1 MTIGPEDFDLTDDN
15 GRLRPEVARALQE
28 VPDRPL
34 VVPRGA
40 APPAAVPA
48 LPPAPPIP
56 PPVAAVP
63 VRAEAPWPV
72 PAPQPVPIDLP
83 VRPAGGRLRAGLPV
97 RELTLTLP
105 DLAAARVS
113 LIPLLLIVALTAIV
127 AGFLGTRVA
136 LRSMGPETAKSENSR
151 SLLESP
157 STHLGTPT
165 PSPGATVSGINV
177 NLRTGPGLGFP
188 VATRLMP
195 GEGLSV
201 REEREGWCAVT
212 TAAGASGWVYAAL
225 IRGRNEPGERP
236 AVVRRLF
243 VSDGFG
249 VRVVLRPGQKVL
261 RLAGAD
267 GSSTALLPDGRR
279 VAVPGEVLV
288 DAD

>member
-1 MTIGPEDFDLTDDN
+1 
-15 GRLRPEVARALQE
+15 
-28 VPDRPL
+28 
-34 VVPRGA
+34 
-40 APPAAVPA
+40 
-48 LPPAPPIP
+48 
-56 PPVAAVP
+56 
-63 VRAEAPWPV
+63 
-72 PAPQPVPIDLP
+72 
-83 VRPAGGRLRAGLPV
+83 V

-136 LRSMGPETAKSENSR
+136 LRSMGPETTKSEISH
-151 SLLESP
+151 SLPQSP
-157 STHLGTPT
+157 PTHLGTPA
-165 PSPGATVSGINV
+165 PSTGATVSGVNV
-177 NLRTGPGLGFP
+177 NMRTGPGLGFP
-188 VATRLMP
+188 VAARLLP

-201 REEREGWCAVT
+201 SEERGGWCAVT

-249 VRVVLRPGQKVL
+249 ARVVLRPGQKVL
-261 RLAGAD
+261 RLGGAD